1 MEAYTVS
8 YSTQAIN
15 DLRGIYAYISYDLS
29 SPINAKKQT
38 TRIREAIRKLDLFP
52 SGHPIVDFEP
62 WQSMGMR
69 KLPVDNY
76 VVFFFVTEDTRT
88 VDISRI
94 FYGGR
99 NIEAIAK
106 KSQPTL

>member
-1 MEAYTVS
+1 MDNYKVK

-15 DLRGIYAYISYDLS
+15 DLRGIHAYIEYDLS

-38 TRIREAIRKLDLFP
+38 ARIRDAIRKLDIF
-52 SGHPIVDFEP
+52 SNGHPIVDFEP
-62 WQSMGMR
+62 WHQMGMH

-76 VVFFFVTEDTRT
+76 IVFYFVDEDAKM

-94 FYGGR
+94 FYSGR
-99 NIEAIAK
+99 NIEAIANLK
-106 KSQPTL
+106 